1 MVWEPYIKVTYY
13 KEKIPRTTAILVL
26 MSNHSDQKKSSI
38 NRRMAIKSLGAAAIG
53 GVSIAT
59 LDPEIVTGITPQSTD
74 GKAVGWE
81 GGKKSKTMFPL
92 SVMSGG
98 PTSSGVILWTQLSAD
113 SCQSSSPVHVQ
124 VATDDSFSDPVYEGK
139 VTAEKVSPDHNNI
152 VKMDLDGKLPADS
165 HLFYR
170 FHHAGVTSQI
180 GRARTLP
187 KENASPEAVRL
198 AVVTCQSYQQGYYP
212 AYSHIAQEDLDYIV
226 HLGDQIYEYAGK
238 SDLEGRSVSLPSG
251 HDLAWTLEDFRHL
264 WETYRGDGFF
274 QDALEQHTFIPTWD
288 DHEIVNNRYWDYEN
302 DRPWTKDHPL
312 NDDSEAITKLFA
324 DGIQAWWEYNP
335 ARVTY
340 NPDAESLLE
349 QFQMW
354 RSIRFGD
361 LLEMP
366 VTDERLF
373 SSLPPGG
380 DAAGQRQWG
389 IPPNAPEADDAD
401 RTRLGF
407 EQREWLLDTLKETNA
422 TWKAWT
428 NELAISPLWLSFSDN
443 MQISKNYDAWDGY
456 QHERNEIMGQLTHYN
471 VDNFVAFTGDMHTY
485 MVSYLMNDWERT
497 ESRTPVPSKEELVGV
512 ELLTPGI
519 SSNSGTSDFW
529 GPGEEVTEESASES
543 LTNEEMVETVLE
555 ENPWVEF
562 FNAKYNGYSVAE
574 FTPDACTWTTYAVDD
589 TVNKTDAR
597 REVLRKYE
605 IPEGAVELNELE
617 SNDLKNGFAA
627 QDS

>member
-1 MVWEPYIKVTYY
+1 MTDTGNDERSIDR
-13 KEKIPRTTAILVL
+13 RTAL
-26 MSNHSDQKKSSI
+26 KSF
-38 NRRMAIKSLGAAAIG
+38 GAAAAG
-53 GVSIAT
+53 GLSLST
-59 LDPEIVTGITPQSTD
+59 LDPSIVTGLTPQPTKQGAADWSSNKD
-74 GKAVGWE
+74 SA
-81 GGKKSKTMFPL
+81 TMFPL

-98 PTSSGVILWTQLSAD
+98 PTPSGVILWTQLS
-113 SCQSSSPVHVQ
+113 SKQCQPPAPVRVQ
-124 VATDDSFSDPVYEGK
+124 VAKDNSFSDTVYEGK
-139 VTAEKVSPDHNNI
+139 VAAKKVKSEHNHI
-152 VKMDLDGKLPADS
+152 VKVDLDGKLPADS

-187 KENASPEAVRL
+187 NPDASPNAVRL

-212 AYSHIAQEDLDYIV
+212 AYSHIAQDNLDYIV
-226 HLGDQIYEYAGK
+226 HLGDQIYEYAGDSK
-238 SDLEGRSVSLPSG
+238 LAGRSVSLPSG
-251 HDLAWTLEDFRHL
+251 HDIAWTLEDFRHL
-264 WETYRGDGFF
+264 WQTYRGDKFF
-274 QDALEQHTFIPTWD
+274 QQALKQHTFIPTWD

-302 DRPWTKDHPL
+302 DRPWSKDHPL
-312 NDDSEAITKLFA
+312 NDKPERITQVFE

-335 ARVTY
+335 ARITY

-354 RSIRFGD
+354 RSIKFGD

-389 IPPNAPEADDAD
+389 IPPNAPERNDAD

-407 EQREWLLDTLKETNA
+407 EQREWLLDTLKESDA

-428 NELAISPLWLSFSDN
+428 NELAISPLWLTFSDD
-443 MQISKNYDAWDGY
+443 MQISRNYDAWDGY
-456 QHERNEIMGQLTHYN
+456 THERNEIMGQLNHFD

-485 MVSYLMNDWERT
+485 LVSYLMNDWDQT
-497 ESRTPVPSKEELVGV
+497 ENRTPVPPKEELVGI

-529 GPGEEVTEESASES
+529 GPGEEITKESASKS

-574 FTPDACTWTTYAVDD
+574 FTPNACTWTTYAVDD
-589 TVNKTDAR
+589 TVNSADAAR
-597 REVLRKYE
+597 RILRKYK
-605 IPEGAVELNELE
+605 IPEGHVELNELKA
-617 SNDLKNGFAA
+617 NDLENGF
-627 QDS
+627 SS